1 MEMTKPFNSRY
12 LARGEHVAVRPIR
25 PQDAGLLQA
34 YMRGLSSDT
43 RRNRFLGAMS
53 ELSPTRLKEVI
64 AMDHPG
70 EAALLAFADARETHV
85 IAEAILVKV
94 LGSQRCEIALSVAD
108 AWQRKGVGTLLLR
121 NLECRARRLGARFLF
136 GDVLCTGTRRG
147 QGRTP
152 PTASS
157 SPWWAPGS

>member
-1 MEMTKPFNSRY
+1 VLVFPFR
-12 LARGEHVAVRPIR
+12 
-25 PQDAGLLQA
+25 
-34 YMRGLSSDT
+34 
-43 RRNRFLGAMS
+43 
-53 ELSPTRLKEVI
+53 
-64 AMDHPG
+64 
-70 EAALLAFADARETHV
+70 
-85 IAEAILVKV
+85 VKV
-94 LGSQRCEIALSVAD
+94 LDSQRCEIALSVAD